1 MINELYQLSVAM
13 KKAGI
18 SVPNWHRKYKLI
30 PKATENAPCF
40 KLTAENGHL
49 LSIDSVPKEL
59 AASLRKYGSNQGTF
73 PCMNLVPL
81 YRITDEQAKKTI
93 SSMHAEQIDENT
105 LRQIDSWCA
114 QNNWAP
120 KFRNKYKI
128 SMQSVPDELRKF
140 LKIQTFDP
148 ISVLLDDVSSFSDPD
163 QLHAEM
169 KRAAFEMLRRKENIN
184 LALLILF
191 HLGSTDKKPE
201 DDTGALSVAFE
212 SSTLIR
218 LGTPAVSN
226 QFTIGFNQFL
236 MSADAEEKNNTASS
250 LIDAFGQSFSP
261 IEEPMPSVKL
271 AGGFEVTLRT
281 MFNEQRCQYRYG
293 ETENASYPISPVLRQ
308 ELQAALAWISGSEQK
323 GTYWINTDKE
333 EILFVYP
340 HTLPKSKISFISPF
354 KKTDE
359 LSFQTAAKEFLSS
372 ILSLRDTVEESLAE
386 NIQLFILKKISR
398 GQTKVVYSRLTSPY
412 QLKQQG
418 EEWVS
423 GCLNNL
429 PPFHFKQFQVPY
441 PLEVADI
448 LNYSWKQD
456 GTITTDR
463 FKPVHKYRGMELLLE
478 PDTPI
483 QQDLH
488 MLVQS
493 CTAIAP
499 YLGSHDEKISSILWK
514 VKQQI
519 SLLGFLLYRMQIRK
533 EHYMNS
539 FPFQYGQLLKAADE
553 LHILYCRI
561 VRNGDFPV
569 QLVGSG
575 LYRAA
580 TEAPIR
586 TLDLLQQRM
595 APYTVWAKTYRMKNE
610 SESGLAGWLYSVI
623 EKTANQLSKEW
634 ADQVRLNDAD
644 KAQMFLGYLGSL
656 PHSSKET
663 AVDNTENEDTL

>member
-13 KKAGI
+13 KQAGI
-18 SVPNWHRKYKLI
+18 SVQNWHRKYKLI
-30 PKATENAPCF
+30 PNVTEKAPCIR
-40 KLTAENGHL
+40 LTVENGRI

-59 AASLRKYGSNQGTF
+59 ASSLRKYGSNQGTF

-81 YRITDEQAKKTI
+81 YRITDEQIKKAI
-93 SSMHAEQIDENT
+93 SSIQVEQIDENM
-105 LRQIDSWCA
+105 LHQIAGWCD
-114 QNNWAP
+114 QNNWTP

-128 SMQSVPDELRKF
+128 SMNSVPDELRQF
-140 LKIQTFDP
+140 LKKQTFDP
-148 ISVLLDDVSSFSDPD
+148 ISVLLDDVSSFTDPD
-163 QLHAEM
+163 LLHAEM
-169 KRAAFEMLRRKENIN
+169 RRVAFEMLSRKENAK

-191 HLGSTDKKPE
+191 HLGSADKKPE
-201 DDTGALSVAFE
+201 DDAGALSVALE
-212 SSTLIR
+212 SSSLIR
-218 LGTPAVSN
+218 LGIPAVSN
-226 QFTIGFNQFL
+226 QFTAGFNRFL
-236 MSADAEEKNNTASS
+236 MSSDTEGKDATSHTVT
-250 LIDAFGQSFSP
+250 DAFGQEFSP

-293 ETENASYPISPVLRQ
+293 ETENASYPISPFLRQ
-308 ELQAALAWISGSEQK
+308 ELQAALAWISSSEQK

-340 HTLPKSKISFISPF
+340 HTLPKTKISFISPF
-354 KKTDE
+354 RRTGE
-359 LSFQTAAKEFLSS
+359 VAFQTAAKEFLASV
-372 ILSLRDTVEESLAE
+372 LSLRETVEESLAE
-386 NIQLFILKKISR
+386 NIQLFILRKISR
-398 GQTKVVYSRLTSPY
+398 GQTKVVYSRLTTPI

-429 PPFHFKQFQVPY
+429 PPFQFKQLQIPY

-499 YLGSHDEKISSILWK
+499 YIGSRDENIPAILWK

-519 SLLGFLLYRMQIRK
+519 SLLGFLLYRMRIRK

-561 VRNGDFPV
+561 VRNGDLPV
-569 QLVGSG
+569 QLVGSS

-580 TEAPIR
+580 TEAPVR
-586 TLDLLQQRM
+586 TLDLLQQRI
-595 APYTVWAKTYRMKNE
+595 APYTVWAKTYRMKSE
-610 SESGLAGWLYSVI
+610 TESGLAGWLCSVI
-623 EKTANQLSKEW
+623 EKIANQLSKEW
-634 ADQVRLNDAD
+634 TDNIHLNDAD

-656 PHSSKET
+656 PHSHKET
-663 AVDNTENEDTL
+663 ADENCENEDN